1 MVSTEA
7 PGAVDVAAVLDR
19 SPMGRFHWTTLAL
32 CFLCMVVDG
41 FDIQALGY
49 TAPTIVREWG
59 VANAVMG
66 PVFAAGNVGVL
77 IGALV
82 FSMAADRIGRRP
94 VLIVGTVFFG
104 LMTLLTARAGGI
116 TELLA
121 LRLVAGIG
129 LGSIAPNVSALVAE
143 YSPAR
148 HRATVIMIVG
158 VGLTVGGVIGGF
170 VSAALIPAF
179 GWRAVFYLGGVIPL
193 VIALLMAI
201 LLPESLPLMV
211 LLGKRPDR
219 LAAWANR
226 IDPSLGATA
235 ATRFTG
241 PDRRPSGVPILALFR
256 EGRGPA
262 TLLLWVAN
270 FMNLFNLYALSSWL
284 PTLIRE
290 AGLPAATAVLVGAT
304 LQLGGAIG
312 TFGLAWLVSRGGFVP
327 TLGIT
332 FVIASLAIA
341 AIGTRGLPLPWL
353 YAVVFVAGWCVVG
366 SQPGLNALSGAFY
379 PTAMRSTGVG
389 AGLGV
394 GRIGAVVGP
403 IIGGRLMAAQWT
415 QESMFHAAATPAL
428 LAAAAI
434 IVLGLA
440 LRKRTTLR
448 PNSS

>member
-1 MVSTEA
+1 MVSTVA
-7 PGAVDVAAVLDR
+7 QGAVDVAAVMDR
-19 SPMGRFHWTTLAL
+19 SPMGPLQWTTLAL

-129 LGSIAPNVSALVAE
+129 LGSIAPNVSALVGE

-148 HRATVIMIVG
+148 RRATVIMIVG

-262 TLLLWVAN
+262 LQAALVRLLHEVARGAIEMLAEPLLEC
-270 FMNLFNLYALSSWL
+270 F
-284 PTLIRE
+284 
-290 AGLPAATAVLVGAT
+290 LVGCHGPCLRQSVRRLLNT
-304 LQLGGAIG
+304 PKPRH
-312 TFGLAWLVSRGGFVP
+312 W
-327 TLGIT
+327 
-332 FVIASLAIA
+332 
-341 AIGTRGLPLPWL
+341 
-353 YAVVFVAGWCVVG
+353 
-366 SQPGLNALSGAFY
+366 PG
-379 PTAMRSTGVG
+379 
-389 AGLGV
+389 
-394 GRIGAVVGP
+394 
-403 IIGGRLMAAQWT
+403 
-415 QESMFHAAATPAL
+415 
-428 LAAAAI
+428 
-434 IVLGLA
+434 
-440 LRKRTTLR
+440 
-448 PNSS
+448 